1 MTGLNIVVK
10 KVDKCVCIYIYILMG
25 KFFFFLKN
33 IIVLKKKK
41 KNYAIKISILSI
53 N

>member
-10 KVDKCVCIYIYILMG
+10 KVDKCVYIYILMG
-25 KFFFFLKN
+25 RFFFFFLKN
-33 IIVLKKKK
+33 IIVLKKK

>member
-10 KVDKCVCIYIYILMG
+10 KVDKCVCIYIYFDG
-25 KFFFFLKN
+25 KVFFFLKN
-33 IIVLKKKK
+33 IIVLKKK

>member
-10 KVDKCVCIYIYILMG
+10 KVDKCVCIYIYFDG
-25 KFFFFLKN
+25 KVFFFLKN

-41 KNYAIKISILSI
+41 TML
-53 N
+53 